1 MHEKVSILDPVA
13 PATPAGTTVEPK
25 MPTLYTEP
33 SKPIMTKFPNSKRKM
48 PIQLTIFALFVI
60 LAGVGTGY
68 ALSGTSSA
76 NGDLPVV
83 SEEKK
88 ATGSNEE
95 GLNDD
100 TSFPDTAE
108 GTLEDGGIDG
118 EGTHHLVRE
127 GGPSKYVY
135 LSSTVLNL
143 DTYKGKKVQVWG
155 QTISG
160 RKAGWLMDVG
170 KIKSL

>member
-1 MHEKVSILDPVA
+1 ME
-13 PATPAGTTVEPK
+13 ATSQT
-25 MPTLYTEP
+25 PTQP
-33 SKPIMTKFPNSKRKM
+33 Q
-48 PIQLTIFALFVI
+48 PIQHAAVAHASPAPSQPLVRSFGGPKKKVKIMPQMIIIGLVVV
-60 LAGVGTGY
+60 LAGLGTGY
-68 ALSGTSSA
+68 ALSGGTSASSET
-76 NGDLPVV
+76 PTVV

-88 ATGSNEE
+88 VTGSNEAGVE
-95 GLNDD
+95 D
-100 TSFPDTAE
+100 SSAFKDTAE

-135 LSSTVLNL
+135 ISSTVLNL
-143 DTYKGKKVQVWG
+143 DSYVGKKVQIWG

-170 KIKSL
+170 KIKLLE